1 MFFSSKFN
9 PVTDIPALEGKVVIV
24 TGAKYVFK
32 PAPFPFTSQRIY
44 SSAGIGFPTA
54 QQLANHGALVYL
66 AVRDI
71 GKGEAAIQQIEKEN
85 PSLIGKNSLKVLQL
99 DLNNAKATKEAALR
113 FLEQEDRLD
122 LLSKS
127 YRSKGNCANI

>member
-1 MFFSSKFN
+1 MLSTFLDQLYS
-9 PVTDIPALEGKVVIV
+9 
-24 TGAKYVFK
+24 
-32 PAPFPFTSQRIY
+32 PFTSQRITI
-44 SSAGIGFPTA
+44 SAGIGFQTA

-71 GKGEAAIQQIEKEN
+71 GKGEAAIQQIENEN
-85 PSLIGKNSLKVLQL
+85 PSLTGKNRIKVLRL
-99 DLNNAKATKEAALR
+99 DLNSVKATKEAALR

-127 YRSKGNCANI
+127 FNRTVPQLVQ